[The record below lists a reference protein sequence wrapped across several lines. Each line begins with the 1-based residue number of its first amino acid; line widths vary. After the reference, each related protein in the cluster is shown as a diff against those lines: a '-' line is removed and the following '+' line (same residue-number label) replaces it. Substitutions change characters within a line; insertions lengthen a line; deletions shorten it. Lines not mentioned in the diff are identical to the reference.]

1 MEVVEGAQTVI
12 GLLPRQD
19 RAAGVEGLEV
29 QVEEV
34 QVEEVEEVEG
44 QEEEALILV
53 PGRTLVAGAGA
64 ERPLNGP
71 GMMGWVPPLS
81 RSGRAMTALV
91 RAPAGPPMTVWRT
104 LGLGPGRT
112 PTVNLTVN
120 R

>member
-1 MEVVEGAQTVI
+1 MEVVEGALTVI

-19 RAAGVEGLEV
+19 RAAGVEELEV
-29 QVEEV
+29 QVEL
-34 QVEEVEEVEG
+34 VEEGEE
-44 QEEEALILV
+44 QEEEGLILV
-53 PGRTLVAGAGA
+53 PGRTLVAVA

-81 RSGRAMTALV
+81 RSGRAMRALV
-91 RAPAGPPMTVWRT
+91 RAPAGPLMTVRRT